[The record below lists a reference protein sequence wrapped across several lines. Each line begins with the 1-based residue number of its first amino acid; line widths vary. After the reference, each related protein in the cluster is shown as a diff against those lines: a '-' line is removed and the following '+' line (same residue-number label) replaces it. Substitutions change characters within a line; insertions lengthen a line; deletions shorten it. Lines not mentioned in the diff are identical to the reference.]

1 MEGCAMWE
9 KRADQDKQDVPM
21 HANEGA
27 RTAMSRRNFIRGATA
42 IGTGVATL
50 TTLAKND
57 ALAQATA
64 PVQPAP
70 APTAPAAVRLTYGEV
85 MKVARE
91 KLYPRCR
98 VCPEC
103 DGWACSGEVPG
114 FGGVGSG
121 ASFRANLESLA
132 KLRLHLRTVHDVKKP
147 DLSFVLWGEKLSMPI
162 LSAATGG
169 TTYNMGGKMTEDE
182 YINAILGGCLEAGT
196 LGMAADG
203 IQDPLHVYE
212 ARLKAVSAHQGKAV
226 AIIKPR
232 PQQEIL
238 QRIRLVE
245 ASGALAVGVDIDSA
259 GRAAMALPGQSVEP
273 KTPAQLAELVGA
285 TKLPFII
292 KGIMMADEA
301 EMALQTGAAA
311 IVVSNHGGRVLD
323 HTPGV
328 AEVLPGI
335 AKKVK
340 GKMVVLA
347 DGGIRYGADVLK
359 LLALGADAVLVGR
372 PLIRG
377 AHGGGKEGVALLLNR
392 MKSELIVS
400 MTLTGTPS
408 ARNVSPRILA

>member
-1 MEGCAMWE
+1 MWE
-9 KRADQDKQDVPM
+9 KGADHAMQDIPTRSNQ
-21 HANEGA
+21 EA
-27 RTAMSRRNFIRGATA
+27 RTAMSRRDFIRGAA
-42 IGTGVATL
+42 VIGTGAATL
-50 TTLAKND
+50 TTLAKNE
-57 ALAQATA
+57 AMAQATA
-64 PVQPAP
+64 PAQTAPAP
-70 APTAPAAVRLTYGEV
+70 AAPPAKRLTYDEV

-121 ASFRANLESLA
+121 ASFRANLTSLA
-132 KLRLHLRTVHDVKKP
+132 KLHLQMRTFHDVKKP
-147 DLSFVLWGEKLSMPI
+147 DLSLPLWGEKLSMPI

-169 TTYNMGGKMTEDE
+169 TTYNMGGKMSEDE

-203 IQDPLHVYE
+203 IQDPLNVYE
-212 ARLKAVSAHQGKAV
+212 TRLKAVSTYKGKAI

-259 GRAAMALPGQSVEP
+259 GRAAMALPGQTVEP
-273 KTPAQLAELVGA
+273 KTPAQLKELVGA

-292 KGIMMADEA
+292 KGIMTADEA
-301 EMALQTGAAA
+301 EMARETGAAA

-328 AEVLPGI
+328 AEVLPEI
-335 AKKVK
+335 ARKVK
-340 GKMVVLA
+340 GKMIVFA

-377 AHGGGKEGVALLLNR
+377 AHGGGKEGVALLLNK
-392 MKSELIVS
+392 MKNELIVS
-400 MTLTGTPS
+400 MTLTGTAS
-408 ARNVSPRILA
+408 VQGVSPRILA

>member
-1 MEGCAMWE
+1 ML
-9 KRADQDKQDVPM
+9 KRTQPSTDSTV
-21 HANEGA
+21 
-27 RTAMSRRNFIRGATA
+27 TRRAFMRDAAAFGV
-42 IGTGVATL
+42 GVAAL
-50 TTLAKND
+50 TTLAPGE

-64 PVQPAP
+64 PAQPAAPP
-70 APTAPAAVRLTYGEV
+70 APRPLTYSEV

-121 ASFRANLESLA
+121 ASFRANLEALA
-132 KLRLHLRTVHDVKKP
+132 KQQLHLRTFHDVKKP
-147 DLSFVLWGEKLSMPI
+147 DLTFPLWGERLSMPI

-169 TTYNMGGKMTEDE
+169 TTYNMGGKMGEDD
-182 YINAILGGCLEAGT
+182 YINAILGGCLAAGS

-203 IQDPLHVYE
+203 IQDPLNVYE
-212 ARLKAVSAHQGKAV
+212 GRLKAVSAHKGKAI

-232 PQQEIL
+232 LQNEIL
-238 QRIRLVE
+238 DRIRLVE
-245 ASGALAVGVDIDSA
+245 ASGAVAVGVDIDSA
-259 GRAAMALPGQSVEP
+259 GRAAMALPGQTVEP
-273 KTPAQLAELVGA
+273 KTPGQLRELVRA

-292 KGIMMADEA
+292 KGIMTADEA
-301 EMALQTGAAA
+301 EMAREVGAAA
-311 IVVSNHGGRVLD
+311 VVVSNHGGRVLD

-328 AEVLPGI
+328 AAVLPEV

-340 GKMVVLA
+340 GKMLVFA
-347 DGGIRYGADVLK
+347 DGGVRYGADVLK

-377 AHGGGKEGVALLLNR
+377 AFGGGKDGVALLLNKL
-392 MKSELIVS
+392 KSELIVS
-400 MTLTGTPS
+400 MTLTGTAS
-408 ARNVSPRILA
+408 VQSVSPKILA

>member
-1 MEGCAMWE
+1 M
-9 KRADQDKQDVPM
+9 DTKQAKVGPRIS
-21 HANEGA
+21 NA
-27 RTAMSRRNFIRGATA
+27 RDAMSRRDFMRNATVGGAAA
-42 IGTGVATL
+42 IVVPM
-50 TTLAKND
+50 LAQGE
-57 ALAQATA
+57 ALAQTM
-64 PVQPAP
+64 AP
-70 APTAPAAVRLTYGEV
+70 AQTTPAAPTQASRPLTYAEV

-121 ASFRANLESLA
+121 ASFRANVESMA
-132 KLRLHLRTVHDVKKP
+132 KLQLHLRTFHDVKKP
-147 DLSFVLWGEKLSMPI
+147 DLTFPLWGQKLSMPI

-182 YINAILGGCLEAGT
+182 YINAILGGCLAAGS

-203 IQDPLHVYE
+203 IQDPLNVYE
-212 ARLKAVSAHQGKAV
+212 GRLKAVSAHGGKAI

-232 PQQEIL
+232 LQSEIL
-238 QRIRLVE
+238 DRIRLVE

-259 GRAAMALPGQSVEP
+259 GRAAMALPGQTVEP
-273 KTPAQLAELVGA
+273 KTPAQLRELVKA

-292 KGIMMADEA
+292 KGIMTPDEA

-328 AEVLPGI
+328 AAVLPDV
-335 AKKVK
+335 ARKVK
-340 GKMVVLA
+340 GKMVVFA

-359 LLALGADAVLVGR
+359 LLALGADAVLPGR

-377 AHGGGKEGVALLLNR
+377 AFGGGKDGVTLLLNK
-392 MKSELIVS
+392 MKNELTVS
-400 MTLTGTPS
+400 MTLTGTAS
-408 ARNVSPRILA
+408 VQNVSPKILV

>member
-1 MEGCAMWE
+1 MFG
-9 KRADQDKQDVPM
+9 KKQGPSEQI
-21 HANEGA
+21 AGA
-27 RTAMSRRNFIRGATA
+27 REGGTRQDSTLSRRDFMRDAAAVGAGM
-42 IGTGVATL
+42 ITL
-50 TTLAKND
+50 TTLAQGE

-64 PVQPAP
+64 PAPPPAGG
-70 APTAPAAVRLTYGEV
+70 AAQSPRPLTYAEV

-114 FGGVGSG
+114 FGGIGSG

-132 KLRLHLRTVHDVKKP
+132 KLQLHLRTFHDVKKP
-147 DLSFVLWGEKLSMPI
+147 DLTFPLWGEKLSMPI

-182 YINAILGGCLEAGT
+182 YINAILGGCLAAGS

-203 IQDPLHVYE
+203 IQDPLNVYE
-212 ARLKAVSAHQGKAV
+212 GRLKAVSAHRGKAI

-232 PQQEIL
+232 LQNEIL
-238 QRIRLVE
+238 DRIRLVE

-259 GRAAMALPGQSVEP
+259 GRAAMALPGQTVEP
-273 KTPAQLAELVGA
+273 KTPTQLRELVKS
-285 TKLPFII
+285 TKLPFIL
-292 KGIMMADEA
+292 KGIMTPDEA

-328 AEVLPGI
+328 AGMLPEV

-340 GKMVVLA
+340 GRMVVFA

-359 LLALGADAVLVGR
+359 LLALGADAVLLGR

-377 AHGGGKEGVALLLNR
+377 AFGDGKDGVTLLLNKI
-392 MKSELIVS
+392 KSELIVS
-400 MTLTGTPS
+400 MTLTGTAS
-408 ARNVSPRILA
+408 VQNVSPKILV

>member
-1 MEGCAMWE
+1 MFG
-9 KRADQDKQDVPM
+9 RTLVRSGQIADDRKGGTPQGSAV
-21 HANEGA
+21 
-27 RTAMSRRNFIRGATA
+27 SRRDFMRDAA
-42 IGTGVATL
+42 VVGVGMVTL
-50 TTLAKND
+50 TTLARGE
-57 ALAQATA
+57 ALAQATPGAA
-64 PVQPAP
+64 PPQA
-70 APTAPAAVRLTYGEV
+70 APAAVPRRLTYDEV

-132 KLRLHLRTVHDVKKP
+132 KLQLHLRTFHDVKKP
-147 DLSFVLWGEKLSMPI
+147 DLTFPLWGEKLSMPI

-169 TTYNMGGKMTEDE
+169 TTYNMGGKLTEDE
-182 YINAILGGCLEAGT
+182 YINAILGGCLAAGS

-203 IQDPLHVYE
+203 IQDPLNVYE
-212 ARLKAVSAHQGKAV
+212 GRLKAVSAHQGKAI

-232 PQQEIL
+232 LQSEIL
-238 QRIRLVE
+238 DRIRLVE
-245 ASGALAVGVDIDSA
+245 AAGALAVGVDIDSA
-259 GRAAMALPGQSVEP
+259 GRAAMALPGQTVEP
-273 KTPAQLAELVGA
+273 KTPAQLRELIKA
-285 TKLPFII
+285 TKLPFIL
-292 KGIMMADEA
+292 KGIMTPDEA
-301 EMALQTGAAA
+301 EMALQSGAAA

-328 AEVLPGI
+328 AAVLP
-335 AKKVK
+335 AVARKVK

-359 LLALGADAVLVGR
+359 LLALGADAVLLGR

-377 AHGGGKEGVALLLNR
+377 AFGGGKDGVALLLNK
-392 MKSELIVS
+392 MKTELIVS
-400 MTLTGTPS
+400 MTLTGTAS
-408 ARNVSPRILA
+408 VQNVSPRILV